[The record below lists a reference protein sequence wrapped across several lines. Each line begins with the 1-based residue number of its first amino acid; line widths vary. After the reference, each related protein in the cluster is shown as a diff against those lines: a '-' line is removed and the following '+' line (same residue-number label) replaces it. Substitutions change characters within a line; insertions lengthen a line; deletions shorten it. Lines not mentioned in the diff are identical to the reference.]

1 MNSFVNLLK
10 TSGSLLYQVIAIL
23 CSVLKTIIAKF
34 WKVIVVIFTFIISIL
49 TLRAFKKK
57 GGNLE

>member
-10 TSGSLLYQVIAIL
+10 TSGSLVYQVIAIL
-23 CSVLKTIIAKF
+23 FSVLKTIMAKF
-34 WKVIVVIFTFIISIL
+34 WKVIVLIFTFIISIL